1 MAVTLRKHLM
11 HSGDPLCDIIDKSGV
26 MLCLTTYEK
35 DIPRIKAGDGLV
47 FHGSINYPC
56 KVFYSMVITG
66 ILVLLSIDSRKIIMY
81 LCIKEE
87 KIDCTFVKQ
96 VNFLH

>member
-1 MAVTLRKHLM
+1 
-11 HSGDPLCDIIDKSGV
+11 
-26 MLCLTTYEK
+26 
-35 DIPRIKAGDGLV
+35 
-47 FHGSINYPC
+47 
-56 KVFYSMVITG
+56 MVITG